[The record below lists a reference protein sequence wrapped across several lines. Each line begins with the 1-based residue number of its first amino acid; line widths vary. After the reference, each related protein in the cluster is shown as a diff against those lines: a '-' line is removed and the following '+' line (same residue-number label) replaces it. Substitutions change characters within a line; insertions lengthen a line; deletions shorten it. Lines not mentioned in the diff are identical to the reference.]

1 MSDPVEN
8 CVKAT
13 NPSLYCVDT
22 KDSYSTDPVD
32 EQPKE
37 KTVVETSTPPKNDES
52 NFDIVKATQY
62 GAFERIQH
70 LINNENVDV
79 NARDSENVTLM
90 HWAAINNRVEICK
103 FFLSKNATVDAIGG
117 ELRST
122 PLHWATR
129 QGTIF
134 NFFRIGL

>member
-8 CVKAT
+8 CVKVT

-22 KDSYSTDPVD
+22 KDSYSAEAANPVLD

-37 KTVVETSTPPKNDES
+37 KIVAEISTTPPKNDES
-52 NFDIVKATQY
+52 TNFDIVKATQY

-129 QGTIF
+129 QGK
-134 NFFRIGL
+134 